1 MKKVIDREKR
11 SKTLSEV
18 KPIENM
24 SKNLQSLLEISPVQK
39 EVLFSHK
46 LQDHA
51 HEKYNLFRLNEDNPS
66 QRNCQYQLS
75 HRSLLHIEQEWQ
87 ESLIQ
92 GKIYIRQNWNEG
104 PCKAKF

>member
-1 MKKVIDREKR
+1 MQLLARKR

-18 KPIENM
+18 RLV
-24 SKNLQSLLEISPVQK
+24 KNINRSLQSFLEISPVQK

-92 GKIYIRQNWNEG
+92 GKIYIRQNWNKG

>member
-1 MKKVIDREKR
+1 MQLLARKR

-18 KPIENM
+18 RLVENINK
-24 SKNLQSLLEISPVQK
+24 SLQSFLEISPVQK

-51 HEKYNLFRLNEDNPS
+51 REKYKLFRLNEDNPS

>member
-1 MKKVIDREKR
+1 MQLLARKR

-18 KPIENM
+18 RLV
-24 SKNLQSLLEISPVQK
+24 KNINRSLQSFLEISPVQK

-104 PCKAKF
+104 PCKPKF